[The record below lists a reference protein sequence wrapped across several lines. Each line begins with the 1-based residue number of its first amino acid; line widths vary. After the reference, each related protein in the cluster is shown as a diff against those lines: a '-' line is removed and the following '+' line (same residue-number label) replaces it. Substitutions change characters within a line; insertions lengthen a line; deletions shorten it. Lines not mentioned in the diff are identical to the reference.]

1 MNDTLIPCSV
11 QVLTRNN
18 AAGIKTCLSSLT
30 MFDEVVVQDGN
41 STDGTREVAAS
52 YPNVRL
58 MDQDKKYLNVEGRIT
73 DFAAMRNLSIDAA
86 KHEWIFVVDGDE
98 HVDAG
103 LIREVG
109 EIVEADKPGVFQAF
123 RRFYIDGEPVI
134 FSAGYPAL
142 QIRLFHRTLTN
153 GYIKPVH
160 ERLDLKPGV
169 KTQMLKAELPVP
181 QPPVSQLQ
189 AKYDRYLAM
198 EVKRLGVLPWGRWIK
213 WIFLRNLRSCIGLTL
228 RVIWLRILPLPGKRM
243 PLSHEFAYVRHSLRT
258 IIYTFP
264 PLAAKKARTAA
275 HTSSL

>member
-1 MNDTLIPCSV
+1 MTHALIPCTV
-11 QVLTRNN
+11 QVMTRNN
-18 AAGIKTCLSSLT
+18 AEGIKKCLDSLT
-30 MFDEVVVQDGN
+30 MFAEVIVQDGN
-41 STDGTREVAAS
+41 STDGTREVALS

-58 MDQDKKYLNVEGRIT
+58 IDQDKTYLNGEGRIT

-86 KHEWIFVVDGDE
+86 KHDWIFVVDGDE

-109 EIVEADKPGVFQAF
+109 EIVGVNKPGVFQAF
-123 RRFYIDGEPVI
+123 RRFYIDNQPVI
-134 FSAGYPAL
+134 FCSGYPAL

-153 GYIKPVH
+153 GYIKPIH

-169 KTQMLKAELPVP
+169 AVQMLKAELPVP

-213 WIFLRNLRSCIGLTL
+213 WIFLRNLRSSIGLTL
-228 RVIWLRILPLPGKRM
+228 RILWLHILPLPGKRM

-258 IIYTFP
+258 IMHTFP
-264 PLAAKKARTAA
+264 PKVHRELLKEKRL
-275 HTSSL
+275 SP